1 MLELELFELEEI
13 FKAPL
18 VQPHC
23 NEQGQLHQAVPARSH
38 FSLLMNPKMSYEIN
52 VISIFGLRR

>member
-23 NEQGQLHQAVPARSH
+23 NEQGQLHQAVPAHSH
-38 FSLLMNPKMSYEIN
+38 FSLLTNSKMSYEIN
-52 VISIFGLRR
+52 IISVFGLQS